1 MKLFKKLGILLLIT
15 SLILLAACKN
25 SEESSSSSEDT
36 NNATDTNTSESQDIS
51 VNGPEKVG
59 DVYEIDGGTA
69 KVMAISNKETT
80 VKTGPIQF
88 TVKKVIAAVANEQL
102 PFIDVQIES
111 ENTSD
116 EVVRFRPSLAQL
128 ATSTGVQI
136 DEPSLLESDELLDEY
151 VGKVNDSGSI
161 IYVFDNEEDIK
172 DLDSIRLRI
181 SAPFSEDIKALGDK
195 LDLKINLVH

>member
-1 MKLFKKLGILLLIT
+1 MFKKLGILLLIT

-36 NNATDTNTSESQDIS
+36 INNATDTNTSESQDIS

-69 KVMAISNKETT
+69 KVIAISNKETT
-80 VKTGPIQF
+80 VKTGPMQF

-136 DEPSLLESDELLDEY
+136 DEPSLLESDRLIDEY

-181 SAPFSEDIKALGDK
+181 SAPFSEDLKNLGDK
-195 LDLKINLVH
+195 LDLKINLEH

>member
-1 MKLFKKLGILLLIT
+1 M
-15 SLILLAACKN
+15 
-25 SEESSSSSEDT
+25 
-36 NNATDTNTSESQDIS
+36 
-51 VNGPEKVG
+51 
-59 DVYEIDGGTA
+59 
-69 KVMAISNKETT
+69 
-80 VKTGPIQF
+80 QF

-116 EVVRFRPSLAQL
+116 EVVSFRPSLAQL

-136 DEPSLLESDELLDEY
+136 DEPSLLESDELIDEY

-195 LDLKINLVH
+195 LDLKINLEH

>member
-1 MKLFKKLGILLLIT
+1 M
-15 SLILLAACKN
+15 
-25 SEESSSSSEDT
+25 
-36 NNATDTNTSESQDIS
+36 
-51 VNGPEKVG
+51 
-59 DVYEIDGGTA
+59 
-69 KVMAISNKETT
+69 
-80 VKTGPIQF
+80 KTGPIQF

-136 DEPSLLESDELLDEY
+136 DEPSLLESDRLLDEY

-161 IYVFDNEEDIK
+161 
-172 DLDSIRLRI
+172 
-181 SAPFSEDIKALGDK
+181 
-195 LDLKINLVH
+195 